1 MKHSFTKI
9 FFITMYLTNLTSVP
23 CALNITNNC
32 YAQSVNIDINEMN
45 LLTYLILII
54 PIVVTIFNILI
65 HIYSDI
71 PIYNKMKV
79 HFWLCIMMIIIF
91 SVLYFSFSDYE
102 HCSYSIKH
110 AELQNNNIRYQFV
123 VNYGKKTRVHLKE
136 FNRDQY
142 NIDYTLTKI
151 KDDFV
156 FEVIDPAVT
165 PRIYGIDSKLTM
177 AFIGII
183 LGIFFGSF
191 VSVSINY
198 FKKK

>member
-1 MKHSFTKI
+1 
-9 FFITMYLTNLTSVP
+9 
-23 CALNITNNC
+23 
-32 YAQSVNIDINEMN
+32 
-45 LLTYLILII
+45 
-54 PIVVTIFNILI
+54 
-65 HIYSDI
+65 
-71 PIYNKMKV
+71 MKV

-151 KDDFV
+151 KDKQCIYEDDYNNNDDDDDDDDDENDNP
-156 FEVIDPAVT
+156 FEVYDSDTLKVFHDILLYIDIAYFT
-165 PRIYGIDSKLTM
+165 I
-177 AFIGII
+177 AFIIWCTFPFMPIHEHG
-183 LGIFFGSF
+183 
-191 VSVSINY
+191 
-198 FKKK
+198 